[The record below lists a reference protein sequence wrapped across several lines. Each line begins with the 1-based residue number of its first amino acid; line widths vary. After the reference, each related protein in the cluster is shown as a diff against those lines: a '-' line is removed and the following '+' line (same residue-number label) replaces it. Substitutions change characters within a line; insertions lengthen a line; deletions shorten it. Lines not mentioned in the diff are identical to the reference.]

1 MENKQ
6 KFNKIF
12 SCKFCINKYSCK
24 ASLCNHIRIK
34 HKQTKDKVCNTNDIL
49 LNNLCNTNNI
59 LLNNLCNTNNILN
72 NNSISNTNNILNKK
86 LIVCIKCNRQ
96 FNHRQCKYKHEK
108 ICKNNIN
115 QKNIEQ
121 NNIDQIKLEEIKLEQ
136 IKLEEIKLEE
146 IKLEQLKEETNI
158 LKLKLKLNNKKNI
171 TSFKSLNNMLMNKNY
186 MANSN
191 NTTNNIINNNI
202 QLISYGKEEIP
213 DTLTI
218 KDKKQILNA
227 GNLCLEKL
235 IEITNCGVYN
245 QFKNIIITNLKDNY
259 VYKYD
264 EKLGFF
270 TIANKTDTLNDL
282 INNRV
287 MDIEEIYN
295 ELTEANKINIEIKNK
310 IKMFLEKIQNE
321 ENKFTDHNENITY
334 DNYKNYKINKIKIL
348 LYNNNDK
355 ITKDIALYYMPY

>member
-12 SCKFCINKYSCK
+12 SCKYCINKYSCK
-24 ASLCNHIRIK
+24 ASLCNHTRIK
-34 HKQTKDKVCNTNDIL
+34 HKHLKDILINKNDIL
-49 LNNLCNTNNI
+49 INKNDNLK
-59 LLNNLCNTNNILN
+59 
-72 NNSISNTNNILNKK
+72 KK
-86 LIVCIKCNRQ
+86 LFLCIKCNRE

-108 ICKNNIN
+108 ICKKEIN
-115 QKNIEQ
+115 QLNTNQ
-121 NNIDQIKLEEIKLEQ
+121 LNTNQFTTDQ
-136 IKLEEIKLEE
+136 IKLEE
-146 IKLEQLKEETNI
+146 IKLEQLKEETKLKIQENKIKKEEYNI
-158 LKLKLKLNNKKNI
+158 LKLKLNNKKNI

-186 MANSN
+186 MNNSN
-191 NTTNNIINNNI
+191 NTNNIINNNI

-213 DTLTI
+213 DALTI
-218 KDKKQILNA
+218 KDKKQIMNA

-264 EKLGFF
+264 ENLGFF

-295 ELTEANKINIEIKNK
+295 ELSEANKINIEIKTK
-310 IKMFLEKIQNE
+310 IKNFLEKIQNE
-321 ENKFTDHNENITY
+321 ENKFTDYNENITY
-334 DNYKNYKINKIKIL
+334 DNYKDYKINKIKIL

>member
-1 MENKQ
+1 MEKNKN
-6 KFNKIF
+6 FNKIF
-12 SCKFCINKYSCK
+12 SCNFCINKYSTK
-24 ASLCNHIRIK
+24 SSLCNHVRIY
-34 HKQTKDKVCNTNDIL
+34 HKNKNSQNV
-49 LNNLCNTNNI
+49 NI
-59 LLNNLCNTNNILN
+59 VNENVNIVNESLV
-72 NNSISNTNNILNKK
+72 IKK
-86 LIVCIKCNRQ
+86 KKYFCIKCNKQ
-96 FNHRQCKYKHEK
+96 FNNRQGKHQHELICKINIEK
-108 ICKNNIN
+108 INNQEIN
-115 QKNIEQ
+115 T
-121 NNIDQIKLEEIKLEQ
+121 DQIKLEK
-136 IKLEEIKLEE
+136 
-146 IKLEQLKEETNI
+146 IKLEQLKEETKIKKEETKLKKEENKIKKEEYNI
-158 LKLKLKLNNKKNI
+158 LKLKLKLNNKKDI

-186 MANSN
+186 NSN
-191 NTTNNIINNNI
+191 NTTNIINNNI

-218 KDKKQILNA
+218 KDKKKILNA

-264 EKLGFF
+264 ENLGFF

-295 ELTEANKINIEIKNK
+295 ELSEANKINIEIKTK
-310 IKMFLEKIQNE
+310 IKNFLEKIQNE

-334 DNYKNYKINKIKIL
+334 DNYKDYKINKIKIL